1 VLDSAHSSADRAS
14 IGISSPAQ
22 RSRVTN
28 GKRLL
33 EGVDGR
39 SAEAGRYRDLCF
51 SYADDVGGAA
61 SLTEAQ
67 RALVRQAAMLTI
79 QSEQFQAAMLR
90 GEETNVEQQTRVTN
104 SLARTLHRLG
114 LKRASSKP
122 GLSLLA
128 RLAQA
133 AE

>member
-1 VLDSAHSSADRAS
+1 
-14 IGISSPAQ
+14 
-22 RSRVTN
+22 
-28 GKRLL
+28 
-33 EGVDGR
+33 
-39 SAEAGRYRDLCF
+39 
-51 SYADDVGGAA
+51 
-61 SLTEAQ
+61 
-67 RALVRQAAMLTI
+67 MLKI